1 MNKTRE
7 GAVGPIERRW
17 QQSTSRRKAIA
28 RLAGLVAASP
38 LLSSSLAAQLDP
50 RPLSEHKR
58 TLGLD
63 EMMTAFDFEPVM
75 FANVPL
81 SVYDYTAHGDGSE
94 FTLRRN
100 RQAFEWVDLVARPS
114 DRSGDAWICR
124 ATCSGTK
131 MKYPIMIAPTAT
143 MVPLHPDGEIGMHRA
158 ATSASNT
165 PMIVSHNTSTAI
177 DRIAAGAAGP
187 LWWQFY
193 PSPSLDASREILDG
207 AVSAGCTAIVVTV
220 DQQAS
225 YYERSLQ
232 DRNLGGRN
240 AGGRGGGGGG
250 RGAPAAAGEPSGPG
264 RYRLSPGRLWY
275 TWRYLDD
282 LRKIVK
288 VPLLVKGILTAEDA
302 TLCVDHGMNGIIV
315 SNHGGRSMDYGPSTL
330 EVLPEIVAAVNGR
343 IPVLTDSGYRRGV
356 DILKALALGAN
367 AVLLGRTTRWA
378 LAGFGAPGVE
388 RLLALMQRELVA
400 AAAAAGRATLA
411 SIDRSLVKTNFT

>member
-1 MNKTRE
+1 
-7 GAVGPIERRW
+7 VGPIERKW
-17 QQSTSRRKAIA
+17 QQSTSRRRAIA
-28 RLAGLVAASP
+28 KLAGLVAASP
-38 LLSSSLAAQLDP
+38 FLTSDVAAQLDP
-50 RPLSEHKR
+50 RPLSGHRR
-58 TLGLD
+58 TPGLD

-81 SVYDYTAHGDGSE
+81 SIYDYTAHGDGSE

-100 RQAFEWVDLVARPS
+100 REAFEWVDLVPGAAIDPARVDLS
-114 DRSGDAWICR
+114 CDVL
-124 ATCSGTK
+124 GTR
-131 MKYPIMIAPTAT
+131 MQYPIMIAPTAT

-158 ATSASNT
+158 ATSSANT

-177 DRIAAGAAGP
+177 DRIAAGATGP

-193 PSPSLDASREILDG
+193 PSPSLEASREILDG

-225 YYERSLQ
+225 YYERSQQ
-232 DRNLGGRN
+232 DRNLGGVVRP
-240 AGGRGGGGGG
+240 AGGRGGGGG
-250 RGAPAAAGEPSGPG
+250 RGAPPAAAEPSGAA
-264 RYRLSPGRLWY
+264 RYRLPPGRLWY
-275 TWRYLDD
+275 TWRYLDE

-288 VPLLVKGILTAEDA
+288 VPLVVKGILTAEDA
-302 TLCVDHGMNGIIV
+302 TLCVEHGMDGIIV

-330 EVLPEIVAAVNGR
+330 EVLPEIVAAVNRR
-343 IPVLTDSGYRRGV
+343 IPILTDSGYRRGA

-400 AAAAAGRATLA
+400 AAASAGRPTLA